1 MSKVVG
7 GASLIDSILYSLTGG
22 ITLRQQLAYSNL
34 VKWCH
39 PATKQFEV
47 RQTVYNKINVSQ
59 ENRSD
64 KLFPVLD
71 GTRMHSPTAHVFGL
85 GFCCSAKSPVCV
97 LHCTAAS

>member
-71 GTRMHSPTAHVFGL
+71 GTLVRA
-85 GFCCSAKSPVCV
+85 
-97 LHCTAAS
+97 CTAQLPMSLV